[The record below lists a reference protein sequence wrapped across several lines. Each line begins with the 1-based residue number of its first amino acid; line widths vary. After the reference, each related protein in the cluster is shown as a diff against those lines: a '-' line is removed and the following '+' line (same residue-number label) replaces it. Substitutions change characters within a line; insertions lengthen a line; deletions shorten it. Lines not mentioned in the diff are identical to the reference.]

1 MSQNTK
7 TWNDRKMSDI
17 MGTLL
22 RVGVLSAASVVLLGG
37 ILFFIQHP
45 GELFEFGTF
54 RGEPSRLR
62 HINVILQ
69 EAFSL
74 RSRAVIQLGLLLLIA
89 TPVARVL
96 FSLAGFIFEK
106 DWIYVMITFI
116 VLVILFA
123 SLFSNYLNY

>member
-1 MSQNTK
+1 
-7 TWNDRKMSDI
+7 MSDI

-22 RVGVLSAASVVLLGG
+22 RAGVLLAASVVLLGG

-45 GELFEFGTF
+45 GELFEFGNF

-62 HINVILQ
+62 HINVIIQ
-69 EAFSL
+69 EALSL

-96 FSLAGFIFEK
+96 FSLLGFIFEK
-106 DWIYVMITFI
+106 DWIYVVITFL
-116 VLVILFA
+116 VLIILFA
-123 SLFSNYLNY
+123 SLFSNYLNL

>member
-1 MSQNTK
+1 MPQNTK

-45 GELFEFGTF
+45 GDLFEFGTF
-54 RGEPSRLR
+54 KGEPSRLR
-62 HINVILQ
+62 QINVILQ

-96 FSLAGFIFEK
+96 FSLVGFIFEK
-106 DWIYVMITFI
+106 DWIYGVITFI
-116 VLVILFA
+116 VLLILFA
-123 SLFSNYLNY
+123 SLFSNYLN